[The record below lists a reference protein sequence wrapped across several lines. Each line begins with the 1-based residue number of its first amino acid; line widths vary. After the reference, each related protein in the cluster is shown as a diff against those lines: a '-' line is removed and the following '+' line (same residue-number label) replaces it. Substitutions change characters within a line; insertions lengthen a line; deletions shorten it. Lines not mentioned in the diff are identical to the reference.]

1 MNLAVEIGDD
11 GLGPWNP
18 GISSSIPRRLL
29 PLSTIFRA
37 DNVYTSVERAVE
49 LHDLTGLEYS
59 ELVAFRPERLVL
71 HEVLIRVTG
80 KILVPDGSKYED
92 LGINFRRMVGVIL
105 TRYVDAAMSGIVA
118 AYESMRQQLAAVIE
132 AEIRAVTSP
141 PMVQEDTSGRGRV
154 LPFLW
159 LRRRSRARPSVDEA
173 SGFSLPQA
181 ADAWSAR
188 ADAESDELKKA
199 AYTALARVARALYN
213 RTGHS
218 WAFADLL
225 RSIATDAAC
234 NSFCS
239 REIGRLVDPLIVE
252 AAAAEGYRF
261 LPPQQCPIVIN
272 TKGPSASGKSTL
284 RPLQRLFTGRIGVRW
299 DEFAL
304 ISPDIWR
311 KQLLDYNS
319 LGPDHRYG
327 GMLSSEEVAIID
339 QKLDRY
345 MAREAQRGRIPHLLI
360 DRFRF
365 GSFSESENAT
375 GNLLSRFGQ
384 KIYFCFMITPP
395 QDIVERAW
403 KRGLQY
409 GRYKAVDDLLA
420 HSVEAYSGM
429 PLLFLAWAQRVDKS
443 VHYEF
448 LDNSVPLGHKPRTV
462 AFGSNGLM
470 VILDVKTMLDVGR
483 YRTVNIN
490 ATAPSQLY
498 QEVDATR
505 DVKANHADFLLQC
518 VRQLREV
525 VFADQSSGRIY
536 LHMVSGQVTWVD
548 PEALRTALSDQA
560 SAAGIQAVA
569 PGIAEADHL
578 VPQQPRH
585 VKDMQGK
592 EQPSTLGDWGDEA
605 EQAPSRAGLVK
616 IAIS

>member
-1 MNLAVEIGDD
+1 MNLAVDLRDEP
-11 GLGPWNP
+11 LGPWNP

-29 PLSTIFRA
+29 PMSTIFRPEHA
-37 DNVYTSVERAVE
+37 FTSVERAVE
-49 LHDLTGLEYS
+49 LNELTGLEFG
-59 ELVAFRPERLVL
+59 ELAALRPQRLAL

-80 KILVPDGSKYED
+80 KISVPDGSRYED

-105 TRYVDAAMSGIVA
+105 ARYVDPAMNGIVT
-118 AYESMRQQLAAVIE
+118 AYDELRRQLAVVIE
-132 AEIRAVTSP
+132 SEIAAAKSP
-141 PMVQEDTSGRGRV
+141 PAPPQDALDQGRM
-154 LPFLW
+154 LSFQW
-159 LRRRSRARPSVDEA
+159 LRRRSRPQPVAAQAGGATLQEAAEAWDARVEA
-173 SGFSLPQA
+173 EP
-181 ADAWSAR
+181 
-188 ADAESDELKKA
+188 DELKKA
-199 AYTALARVARALYN
+199 ALAALVRVARALYN

-218 WAFADLL
+218 WAYAELLGAIALDL
-225 RSIATDAAC
+225 AC
-234 NSFCS
+234 NAYCS
-239 REIGRLVDPLIVE
+239 QEIGRLVEPLIVE

-261 LPPQQCPIVIN
+261 LPAQQSPVVIN

-284 RPLQRLFTGRIGVRW
+284 RPLQRQFTGRIGVRW

-311 KQLLDYNS
+311 KQLLDYAS

-365 GSFSESENAT
+365 GSFSASENAA
-375 GNLLSRFGQ
+375 GSLLSRFGQ
-384 KIYFCFMITPP
+384 RIYFCFMITPP

-429 PLLFLAWAQRVDKS
+429 PLLFLAWAQRTDKS

-448 LDNSVPLGHKPRTV
+448 LDNSVPLGHRPRTV
-462 AFGSNGLM
+462 AFGSNGVM

-490 ATAPSQLY
+490 ATAPPELY
-498 QEVDATR
+498 TGSDARR
-505 DVKANHADFLLQC
+505 DARTTHADFLLQC
-518 VRQLREV
+518 VRQLGEV
-525 VFADQSSGRIY
+525 IFADQSSGRIY
-536 LHMVSGQVTWVD
+536 LHVIAGRVSWVD
-548 PEALRTALSDQA
+548 PEALGTALSDPETA
-560 SAAGIQAVA
+560 RGIAAVA
-569 PGIAEADHL
+569 PGIAEAGHPL
-578 VPQQPRH
+578 VERSRYVRDLQL
-585 VKDMQGK
+585 K
-592 EQPSTLGDWGDEA
+592 EQPSTLGDWGGE
-605 EQAPSRAGLVK
+605 GG
-616 IAIS
+616 

>member
-1 MNLAVEIGDD
+1 MSLAVEIRDD

-29 PLSTIFRA
+29 PFSTIFRP
-37 DNVYTSVERAVE
+37 DNVFTSVERALE

-80 KILVPDGSKYED
+80 KISVPDGSKYED

-105 TRYVDAAMSGIVA
+105 ARYVDAAMGDIVA
-118 AYESMRQQLAAVIE
+118 AYADLRQRLAAVIE
-132 AEIRAVTSP
+132 AEIRAVISP
-141 PMVQEDTSGRGRV
+141 PAVQENASGQGRV
-154 LPFLW
+154 LSFLW
-159 LRRRSRARPSVDEA
+159 LRRRSRARPSTDQA
-173 SGFSLPQA
+173 SSGLSLPDA
-181 ADAWSAR
+181 ADAWDAR
-188 ADAESDELKKA
+188 AGVEPDELKKA
-199 AYTALARVARALYN
+199 GLTALARVVRALYN
-213 RTGHS
+213 RGGQS

-225 RSIATDAAC
+225 GSIATDMAC
-234 NSFCS
+234 NSHCS
-239 REIGRLVDPLIVE
+239 QEIGRLVEPLLVE

-261 LPPQQCPIVIN
+261 LPPQQSPVVIN

-299 DEFAL
+299 DQFAL

-311 KQLLDYNS
+311 KQLLDYTS

-327 GMLSSEEVAIID
+327 GMLTSEEVTIID

-345 MAREAQRGRIPHLLI
+345 MAREAERGRIPHLLI

-365 GSFSESENAT
+365 GSFAAEADNAG

-384 KIYFCFMITPP
+384 RIYFCFMVTPP

-429 PLLFLAWAQRVDKS
+429 PLMFLAWAQRVDKS

-448 LDNSVPLGHKPRTV
+448 LDNSVALGRRPKTI
-462 AFGSNGLM
+462 AFGSNGTM
-470 VILDVKTMLDVGR
+470 VILDVKAMLDVGR
-483 YRTVNIN
+483 YRTVNVN
-490 ATAPSQLY
+490 ATAPLQLY
-498 QEVDATR
+498 EAADGGRDA
-505 DVKANHADFLLQC
+505 KANHAEFLQQC

-525 VFADQSSGRIY
+525 VFADQHSGRIY
-536 LHMVSGQVTWVD
+536 LHIVCGRVEWVD
-548 PEALRTALSDQA
+548 PQALRTALSTKDT
-560 SAAGIQAVA
+560 AAGIEAVA
-569 PGIAEADHL
+569 PGIGAADHP
-578 VPQQPRH
+578 PQSPRH
-585 VKDMQGK
+585 VKEMQGK
-592 EQPSTLGDWGDEA
+592 EQPSTLGDWGDD
-605 EQAPSRAGLVK
+605 GN
-616 IAIS
+616 